1 MSEFFIVNPLPPEQI
16 HHEFNIYISNIYS
29 ERETRIMARRF
40 EVEKGEEEEEEE
52 NERFAKE
59 GGYNQTG
66 FNFTVERNFYWDR
79 RSRRQPETEKDGR
92 KSVGKLGRE
101 STLVAIRG
109 TTFPLFLI
117 RASSCTLC
125 INLPPRAPHH
135 RHPWAIDATLASNF
149 RFLLKRVSSMTFAR
163 RSGLTQSNWTLE
175 SGLIKLCPSSSHP
188 IQSRAEHLGWIF
200 SIAVTG
206 WRRVNSKKTIIVE
219 CSKQRSGLIIS
230 FLIS

>member
-40 EVEKGEEEEEEE
+40 EVEKGEEEEEKE

-109 TTFPLFLI
+109 TTFPLSLI

-125 INLPPRAPHH
+125 INLPPRAP
-135 RHPWAIDATLASNF
+135 
-149 RFLLKRVSSMTFAR
+149 
-163 RSGLTQSNWTLE
+163 
-175 SGLIKLCPSSSHP
+175 PSSSVSYRCYTRFQLP
-188 IQSRAEHLGWIF
+188 FSAETRFLHDFRPTERIN
-200 SIAVTG
+200 T
-206 WRRVNSKKTIIVE
+206 VE
-219 CSKQRSGLIIS
+219 LNPRIGVD
-230 FLIS
+230 